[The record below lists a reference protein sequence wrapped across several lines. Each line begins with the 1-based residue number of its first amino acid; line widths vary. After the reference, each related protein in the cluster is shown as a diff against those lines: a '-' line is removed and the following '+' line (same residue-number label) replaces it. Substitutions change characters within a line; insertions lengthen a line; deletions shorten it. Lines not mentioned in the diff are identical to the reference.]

1 MHWIAPSEK
10 DTTIEALKKRRWDAV
25 EQAEY
30 SGGRPQGPVHG
41 GNVSS
46 ALNYPSSS

>member
-1 MHWIAPSEK
+1 MHWIAPSER
-10 DTTIEALKKRRWDAV
+10 DTDNFALKKRRWDAA

-41 GNVSS
+41 GNVNS
-46 ALNYPSSS
+46 ALNSPSSS